1 MFFYQNL
8 NESNMISQHQ
18 HQQQT
23 LKILPQQIQLLNL
36 FQLNSLELQMHLRQE
51 MDQNPYLEQ
60 INDMQEPGTEKY
72 DRNSAQ
78 DYQDWDEFADNDLPD
93 YNREYANYFSDSN
106 IPERPIV
113 SVTDFREEA
122 KRQLALLTLPDRIQ
136 AIAYYLVDSLEESGL
151 LQKDLDSIADD
162 FSFGHFMTTPE
173 EVEVALTA
181 VQSLDPAGLGARDI
195 RENWL
200 LQLERMGDRRCH
212 VYAAKILLE
221 KHYDDFKS
229 RRFDK
234 IMMEMNLG
242 EEAFREVVA
251 FVGKLPMR
259 PITEYANSISPKD
272 NIVPDI
278 QISLDNDVFNITI
291 CGINSE
297 NFRVSDALQE
307 NIKVTKDKGALQYLR
322 SKLQSANWLLY
333 ALRQRNES
341 MMKITRAIVMLQK
354 DYFIDG
360 DITRL
365 QPMILKN
372 IADRVGLDISTVSR
386 LTSNKFADTHFGTIH
401 LKDLFTEGIIN
412 KTGEVISNR
421 VIQNALEEVIEQEDK
436 KNPYTDQQLVAILMN
451 KGYKIA
457 RRTVAKY
464 RDVLQIPVAQ
474 VRAMWA

>member
-1 MFFYQNL
+1 
-8 NESNMISQHQ
+8 MISQHL

-36 FQLNSLELQMHLRQE
+36 FQLNSLELQLHLRQE

-60 INDMQEPGTEKY
+60 ISDAQEADQEKY
-72 DRNSAQ
+72 DREAAQ
-78 DYQDWDEFADNDLPD
+78 DYKDWDEFAENDVPD
-93 YNREYANYFSDSN
+93 YKAEYANYFN
-106 IPERPIV
+106 ENALPERPIV
-113 SVTDFREEA
+113 SVADFREEA
-122 KRQLALLTLPDRIQ
+122 RRQLALVPLPERIHT
-136 AIAYYLVDSLEESGL
+136 IADYLIDSLEDSGL
-151 LQKDLDSIADD
+151 LLKDLEDLADD
-162 FSFGHFMTTPE
+162 FSFGYFITTPE
-173 EVEVALTA
+173 EVEVALKA
-181 VQSLDPAGLGARDI
+181 VQSLDPAGLGARDT

-200 LQLERMGDRRCH
+200 LQLARMNNRRPD
-212 VYAAKILLE
+212 VAKAVELLS

-234 IMMEMNLG
+234 IMMELEL
-242 EEAFREVVA
+242 EEDEFRVVVA
-251 FVGKLPMR
+251 FLSKLPMR
-259 PITEYANSISPKD
+259 PITEYANSTAPKD

-278 QISLDNDVFNITI
+278 QVSLDNDVFNITV
-291 CGINSE
+291 CGINAE
-297 NFRVSDALQE
+297 NFRVSDALHE
-307 NIKVTKDKGALQYLR
+307 NLQATKNKTALQYLR
-322 SKLQSANWLLY
+322 SKLQSANWILY

-341 MMKITRAIVMLQK
+341 MMKITKAIVLFQK
-354 DYFIDG
+354 DYFVDG
-360 DITRL
+360 DVTKL

-372 IADRVGLDISTVSR
+372 IADKVGLDISTVSR
-386 LTSNKFADTHFGTIH
+386 LTSNKFADTHFGIIH

-457 RRTVAKY
+457 RRTIAKY
-464 RDVLQIPVAQ
+464 RDLLQIPVAQ

>member
-60 INDMQEPGTEKY
+60 INDMQEPGAEKY
-72 DRNSAQ
+72 DRNSTQ
-78 DYQDWDEFADNDLPD
+78 DYQDWDEFADNDRPD

-106 IPERPIV
+106 MPERPIV
-113 SVTDFREEA
+113 AVTDFREEA
-122 KRQLALLTLPDRIQ
+122 KRQLGLLALPDRIR
-136 AIAYYLVDSLEESGL
+136 AIVYYLVDSLEESGL

-200 LQLERMGDRRCH
+200 LQLGRMGDRRYLVC
-212 VYAAKILLE
+212 AAKSLLE

-242 EEAFREVVA
+242 EEAFREMLA
-251 FVGKLPMR
+251 FLGKLPMR

-341 MMKITRAIVMLQK
+341 MMKIT
-354 DYFIDG
+354 G
-360 DITRL
+360 RL
-365 QPMILKN
+365 
-372 IADRVGLDISTVSR
+372 
-386 LTSNKFADTHFGTIH
+386 
-401 LKDLFTEGIIN
+401 
-412 KTGEVISNR
+412 
-421 VIQNALEEVIEQEDK
+421 
-436 KNPYTDQQLVAILMN
+436 
-451 KGYKIA
+451 
-457 RRTVAKY
+457 
-464 RDVLQIPVAQ
+464 
-474 VRAMWA
+474 